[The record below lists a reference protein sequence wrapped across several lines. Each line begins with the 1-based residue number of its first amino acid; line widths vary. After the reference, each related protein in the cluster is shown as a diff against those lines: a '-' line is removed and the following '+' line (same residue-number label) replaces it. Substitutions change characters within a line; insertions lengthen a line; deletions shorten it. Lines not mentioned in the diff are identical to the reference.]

1 MLISVSRT
9 FFYFPL
15 LSTSLLN
22 SNDNVIT
29 SIALL
34 GQSQFN
40 DYEKE
45 KKMQTTLPQMNKN
58 LHIRIDED
66 TETKLI
72 AVALKH
78 SPTKSNLLRHLIRAS
93 VRDNRLDTIFA

>member
-1 MLISVSRT
+1 M
-9 FFYFPL
+9 
-15 LSTSLLN
+15 
-22 SNDNVIT
+22 IT

-34 GQSQFN
+34 GQPQFN

-66 TETKLI
+66 TETKLN

-78 SPTKSNLLRHLIRAS
+78 RTTKSNLLRHLIRAS
-93 VRDNRLDTIFA
+93 VRDNKLDTIFA